1 MIVSWKHN
9 QLLPTFDYT
18 ITVLNKLASRD
29 TTTGKVDIWYAT
41 KLENCAF
48 TSEVVRDVTGNVTS
62 VGNTFIC
69 RIPKNDKY
77 RKYSEWKSN
86 PDEHFTLNVG
96 DYIFLGELEEIVT
109 AQNIQQVYQSHKDTA
124 FQIKAFRDNTGRIEL
139 GEHYRVDGV

>member
-1 MIVSWKHN
+1 MIVSWKPN

-41 KLENCAF
+41 KLENCSF
-48 TSEVVRDVTGNVTS
+48 TSEVVRDVTGNVAS

-69 RIPKNDKY
+69 RIPKSNNY
-77 RKYSEWKSN
+77 MKYSEWKSN

-109 AQNIQQVYQSHKDTA
+109 AQNIQQIYQSHKDSA
-124 FQIKAFRDNTGRIEL
+124 FQIKAFKDNTGTIEL
-139 GEHYRVDGV
+139 AEHYRVDGF